1 MIFDYDDP
9 GGAAPPARN
18 GPPRDPGRRGP
29 DPEGGF
35 DPVALRIGGEI
46 RRWRRLRGHSVCGL
60 ARAVGVSH
68 STVSRWESG
77 QRRPTLPHLIALG
90 RIFGAGART
99 LIPE

>member
-1 MIFDYDDP
+1 VTNDVAARHGFP
-9 GGAAPPARN
+9 PHLAHLAEALERPRPHGAAAP
-18 GPPRDPGRRGP
+18 
-29 DPEGGF
+29 
-35 DPVALRIGGEI
+35 DPVALRIGVEI

-77 QRRPTLPHLIALG
+77 ERRPTLPHLIALG
-90 RIFGAGART
+90 RVFGAGART

>member
-1 MIFDYDDP
+1 MILDVERQGNAVP
-9 GGAAPPARN
+9 AGRLIEPAPD
-18 GPPRDPGRRGP
+18 GT
-29 DPEGGF
+29 F

>member
-1 MIFDYDDP
+1 MIFDYEARGDI
-9 GGAAPPARN
+9 APSARI
-18 GPPRDPGRRGP
+18 GPFRDPGRRGP
-29 DPEGGF
+29 HPEGGF

-46 RRWRRLRGHSVCGL
+46 RRWRHLRGHSVTGL

>member
-1 MIFDYDDP
+1 MIVDYEAP
-9 GGAAPPARN
+9 SGA
-18 GPPRDPGRRGP
+18 
-29 DPEGGF
+29 

>member
-1 MIFDYDDP
+1 MILDYDVSR
-9 GGAAPPARN
+9 GAAPPARRVD
-18 GPPRDPGRRGP
+18 PPHDGS
-29 DPEGGF
+29 F

-46 RRWRRLRGHSVCGL
+46 RRWRRLRGHSVTGL